1 MREQS
6 FLPGTGEATRMLK
19 GILLLL
25 ACQLAG
31 EVVSQYFAIP
41 VPGPVV
47 GMALLLV
54 VFHSLPPTRGVVHEA
69 GSTILRNLSLLFVPA
84 GVGVMLHVATVR
96 EEWLAILVSLVLG
109 TVVTLTV
116 TALTIKLVIRFMSPR
131 SDEAR

>member
-1 MREQS
+1 
-6 FLPGTGEATRMLK
+6 MLK

-54 VFHSLPPTRGVVHEA
+54 IFHTLPATRIAVHETA
-69 GSTILRNLSLLFVPA
+69 NTILRNLSLLFVPA

-96 EEWLAILVSLVLG
+96 EEWLAILASLVLG
-109 TVVTLTV
+109 TIITLTV
-116 TALTIKLVIRFMSPR
+116 TALTIKLVIRLVSSR
-131 SDEAR
+131 AKDTQ

>member
-1 MREQS
+1 
-6 FLPGTGEATRMLK
+6 MLK

-31 EVVSQYFAIP
+31 EVVSQYFAVP

-54 VFHSLPPTRGVVHEA
+54 IVRSLPAAYAIVNETA
-69 GSTILRNLSLLFVPA
+69 STILRNLSLLFVPA

-96 EEWLAILVSLVLG
+96 EQWLAILVSLVAG
-109 TVVTLTV
+109 TVLTLVVTG
-116 TALTIKLVIRFMSPR
+116 LTIKLVIWLMASRG
-131 SDEAR
+131 DETR

>member
-1 MREQS
+1 
-6 FLPGTGEATRMLK
+6 MLK

-31 EVVSQYFAIP
+31 EFVSQYLSIP

-54 VFHSLPPTRGVVHEA
+54 IFHTLPATRIVVHET
-69 GSTILRNLSLLFVPA
+69 GNTILRNLSLLFVPA

-96 EEWLAILVSLVLG
+96 EEWLAILVSLMLG
-109 TVVTLTV
+109 TIITLTV
-116 TALTIKLVIRFMSPR
+116 TALTIKLVIRLMTPR
-131 SDEAR
+131 GEDAK